1 MSLSLILPV
10 TLTALTGK
18 SPTSG
23 GRLAADPG
31 LERWSGVVSGGVGLG
46 GLGDGDVEAECLDLA
61 DVVAELAAGVGAGL
75 VVVVAEVGEPG
86 LGVAEQVPD
95 DDQDGACDSDLRL
108 GLAAAAGYPGVP
120 LS

>member
-31 LERWSGVVSGGVGLG
+31 LERWSGLVSGGVGVG

-61 DVVAELAAGVGAGL
+61 DVVAELAAGVGAGPGGVL
-75 VVVVAEVGEPG
+75 AAGGEPRPRG
-86 LGVAEQVPD
+86 AEPVPH
-95 DDQDGACDSDLRL
+95 
-108 GLAAAAGYPGVP
+108 GVP
-120 LS
+120 GGAVGRDPLPVP